1 MTRSKPIGWQE
12 AVATLAGERERAQ
25 TCAALLKKHGSDA
38 QVSRG
43 ALGYGE
49 AKAEFDAVIAGLIA
63 ALAEGKKPKSLPDLE
78 ARLERGLKAR
88 ETFCAEVV
96 TLVKPT
102 EGEKSGLTDIL
113 GGGKVLTALID
124 AVKELVLRWVD
135 EEALTRKTIE
145 AQLKSARWSDF
156 GAIAPLP

>member
-1 MTRSKPIGWQE
+1 MTQSKPIGWQE
-12 AVATLAGERERAQ
+12 AVARLTGERERAE

-63 ALAEGKKPKSLPDLE
+63 ALAEGKKPKSLPDLQ
-78 ARLERGLKAR
+78 ARLERGVKAR
-88 ETFCAEVV
+88 EAFCTEVV
-96 TLVKPT
+96 SLVKPA
-102 EGEKSGLTDIL
+102 EGEKSGLTDLL

-135 EEALTRKTIE
+135 EKALTRKTIE
-145 AQLKSARWSDF
+145 AQLKAAKWPDFSAIS
-156 GAIAPLP
+156 PLT